1 MYLLAV
7 NESQNLNSGWEAK
20 GTWTVAPAG
29 HVGVGTLTP
38 SNGSGLSNRFTGT
51 FTHTGGATQHYLGYM
66 LFLPTPNVVNYV
78 ATGSCLVEYNR
89 ISNGMRLIDNPG
101 TGWLGGQ
108 SGITLGTAGATLSNN
123 QCTVS
128 VQGATASVNG
138 TTMTVNVTVTFKT
151 AIGPVLGTFL
161 QALDV
166 NGTWTGM
173 TQIGNWTV
181 PGALQTRP
189 GPTIAGLTPAT
200 VTGSSATYTMSATSP
215 ALALMHLRISSA
227 IVEQPACHVVYFLG
241 SNKLNL
247 IDAAGAALV
256 SPTGVTPGSASTLTN
271 GLCTLNS
278 AGATVGASGTT
289 ANVRVPM
296 TFNAASFGGAK
307 NVYVNAFDT
316 GGLLSHWVR
325 GGVITIQ

>member
-1 MYLLAV
+1 M
-7 NESQNLNSGWEAK
+7 
-20 GTWTVAPAG
+20 
-29 HVGVGTLTP
+29 GTLTP

-89 ISNGMRLIDNPG
+89 ISNGMRLIDNAG

-138 TTMTVNVTVTFKT
+138 NTMTVNVTVTFKT

-189 GPTIAGLTPAT
+189 GPTIAGLTPHCNRFLSNVYDVSNVAGAGSDASPYQFSNRRT
-200 VTGSSATYTMSATSP
+200 TGVSRRVLPGDQQVEPDRCCRRRVSVTDGCDSRIGEHSDQR
-215 ALALMHLRISSA
+215 LMHFEFRRGHGRGIGHNGERKGTDDVQRS
-227 IVEQPACHVVYFLG
+227 
-241 SNKLNL
+241 
-247 IDAAGAALV
+247 LV
-256 SPTGVTPGSASTLTN
+256 RRRKE
-271 GLCTLNS
+271 CI
-278 AGATVGASGTT
+278 
-289 ANVRVPM
+289 R
-296 TFNAASFGGAK
+296 
-307 NVYVNAFDT
+307 
-316 GGLLSHWVR
+316 
-325 GGVITIQ
+325 